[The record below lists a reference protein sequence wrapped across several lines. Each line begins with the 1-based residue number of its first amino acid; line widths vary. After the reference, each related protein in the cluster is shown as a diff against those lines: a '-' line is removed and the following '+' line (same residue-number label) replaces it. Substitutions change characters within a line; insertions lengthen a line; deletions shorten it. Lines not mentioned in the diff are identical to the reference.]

1 LLSGNIPT
9 AYFSTRH
16 RLDATLEST
25 EIGLNSPSFACI
37 GGQFAARNRAARK
50 SLVQPLSRRIQVG
63 IQPSNRG
70 VAKLRRER
78 GAGTIKAILW
88 TILLIYGA
96 FVAYKIL
103 PAYVAEYQLQDKMQE
118 QAKFAVVNRYP
129 EEQIRDSIFK
139 VIKDLDIPVK
149 REEIKITAT
158 QDVVRIGVD
167 YTVPVDLLVYQM
179 SLHFTPTSENKSL

>member
-1 LLSGNIPT
+1 M
-9 AYFSTRH
+9 
-16 RLDATLEST
+16 
-25 EIGLNSPSFACI
+25 
-37 GGQFAARNRAARK
+37 
-50 SLVQPLSRRIQVG
+50 SRRTQFG
-63 IQPSNRG
+63 IQPSNRAG
-70 VAKLRRER
+70 ARLRSQQ

-88 TILLIYGA
+88 TVLLIYGA

-139 VIKDLDIPVK
+139 VVKDLDIPVK

-158 QDVVRIGVD
+158 QDVVRIACD

-179 SLHFTPTSENKSL
+179 NLHFTPSSENKNL